1 MGNRQGF
8 MVQATRGR
16 QGDPVFFILI
26 FFLAVVYKQLD
37 HIGIRKYK

>member
-8 MVQATRGR
+8 TVQATRGR
-16 QGDPVFFILI
+16 QGDPVLFI
-26 FFLAVVYKQLD
+26 FFLAVVYKELD

>member
-8 MVQATRGR
+8 TVQATRGR
-16 QGDPVFFILI
+16 QGDLVLFILI
-26 FFLAVVYKQLD
+26 FFLAMVYKQLD